1 MKNLENQMSCCGR
14 ARQSA
19 AAPPPRNHGFA
30 AAAHPPI
37 FEYIGA
43 TSLTA
48 VGAAT
53 GQRYHFAHGGAR
65 REVDPRDQASLAR
78 VPKLRRLTDR

>member
-1 MKNLENQMSCCGR
+1 MSCCGR

-19 AAPPPRNHGFA
+19 AAPPPRHHGFA

-37 FEYIGA
+37 FEYIGT

-53 GQRYHFAHGGAR
+53 GRRYHFEHGGAR
-65 REVDPRDQASLAR
+65 CEVDPRDQASLAR
-78 VPKLRRLTDR
+78 VPKLRRLADR